1 MKSIKILSVG
11 SATLDL
17 FFQSDN
23 LPETKDGMRLSLAY
37 GGKYVAKKFAESIGG
52 GGCNAAVSL
61 QRQGFD
67 VYYWGKVDKSWV
79 GKKIMATLKEEGV
92 RTDLVDTSS
101 SRVTTSAILLG
112 KNRERTIVM
121 YRAENDL
128 LKLTSKVKETLKR
141 CQWLYFADLALC
153 PKKDKV
159 SWLKFARDHGVK
171 NFVALSGREYKKG
184 LNHLDEYF
192 ALSDIFILNAHELAD
207 IWGRD
212 APDLDLK
219 KINYARK
226 LNLPVLV
233 VTYDVYGSYTYTQD
247 KIFYQPIIKTK
258 AVDLT
263 GAGDAYG
270 SGFLGKY
277 IKTGDIQKA
286 MEFGTRNASSVI
298 AYLTT
303 QRGLLQD

>member
-1 MKSIKILSVG
+1 MQPVKILSIG

-17 FFQSDN
+17 FFQSDD

-37 GGKYVAKKFAESIGG
+37 GGKYVAEDFAESVGG
-52 GGCNAAVSL
+52 GGCNTAVSL
-61 QRQGFD
+61 ARQGFE
-67 VYYWGKVDKSWV
+67 VYYWGKIDQSWA
-79 GKKIMATLKEEGV
+79 GKKILATLKKEGV
-92 RTDLVDTSS
+92 KTELVDTTSE
-101 SRVTTSAILLG
+101 RVTTSAILLG
-112 KNRERTIVM
+112 KRREKTIVM

-128 LKLTSKVKETLKR
+128 LNFTKKVEKIMKK

-153 PKKDKV
+153 PKKEKLF
-159 SWLKFARDHGVK
+159 WLQFAKNSGVK

-184 LNHLDEYF
+184 IDYLDEYF

-207 IWGRD
+207 IWGGD

-219 KINYARK
+219 KTNYAKK
-226 LNLPVLV
+226 LNLPLLV
-233 VTYDVYGSYTYTQD
+233 VTYDIHGSYTYTQD
-247 KIFYQPIIKTK
+247 KIFYQPIFKVK
-258 AVDLT
+258 VVDKT

-286 MEFGTRNASSVI
+286 MEFGAKNASSVI
-298 AYLTT
+298 SYLAT
-303 QRGLLQD
+303 QKGLLFD